1 MPVSRSCSI
10 LKDISKLNKQLQ
22 QEQPPADFREGRG
35 LATVVAQSES
45 LREHYDNE
53 GFQIRTPPE
62 IWVMHQTARS
72 GDNIVKSVGAA
83 LHVLILVQQ
92 AGGHSSD
99 RRLRDSSVCVLIKC
113 RIDQNELSRT
123 TRGRMRDT
131 PQHDHPF
138 RTDRAQQLFHVR
150 M

>member
-72 GDNIVKSVGAA
+72 GDNIVKSIGA
-83 LHVLILVQQ
+83 
-92 AGGHSSD
+92 
-99 RRLRDSSVCVLIKC
+99 
-113 RIDQNELSRT
+113 
-123 TRGRMRDT
+123 
-131 PQHDHPF
+131 
-138 RTDRAQQLFHVR
+138 
-150 M
+150 